1 MTYIVIEGVIGVGK
15 TALTRLLGEKFG
27 VQTFFERFEE
37 NPFLGNFY
45 ANREQYAFQTE
56 VFFLLNRYRQ
66 QELVVKPALADAE
79 HEPST
84 DHTGPL
90 VVGDYLFAKTRLF
103 AGLNLRGAELDLFD
117 QIYEALARQVS
128 TPDLVVYLTASVDT
142 LMARIYQRDRSFE
155 RKMERSYIADLA
167 RLYDSL
173 FETYTEAPVLRIDT
187 NRLDFVLDT
196 SSQQK
201 VIDAIMTEAE
211 TRGQGS
217 GDRRRH
223 ET

>member
-15 TALTRLLGEKFG
+15 TALTRMLGEQFG
-27 VQTFFERFEE
+27 VRTFFEQFEE

-66 QELVVKPALADAE
+66 QEAVVKPALDDAGYPLGA
-79 HEPST
+79 EPST
-84 DHTGPL
+84 EPGAGL

-103 AGLNLRGAELDLFD
+103 AGLNLRGAELELFD
-117 QIYEALARQVS
+117 QIYEALARQVA
-128 TPDLVVYLTASVDT
+128 TPDLVVYLTASVDM

-167 RLYDSL
+167 RLYDSF
-173 FETYTEAPVLRIDT
+173 FETYTDAPLLRIDT
-187 NRLDFVLDT
+187 NSLDFVLDT
-196 SSQQK
+196 SAQKK
-201 VIDAIMTEAE
+201 VIEAIMAAAE
-211 TRGQGS
+211 TRGQRPGAS
-217 GDRRRH
+217 G
-223 ET
+223 

>member
-66 QELVVKPALADAE
+66 QELVVKPALADTE
-79 HEPST
+79 HESST